1 MGFVALLTALA
12 ALTGCWPR
20 TCADIG
26 DADRRDACYV
36 KAVLDAAEKDQ
47 LEAAVYALE
56 RLESPMVRSYATD
69 KLIAAA
75 PTGLNLPR
83 VEQLCRA
90 LSGAHA
96 ESCMKSWTRPHLWSR
111 E

>member
-1 MGFVALLTALA
+1 MGFLVTIAALA
-12 ALTGCWPR
+12 ALQGCWPR

-26 DADRRDACYV
+26 DGDERDACYV

-47 LEAAVYALE
+47 LEAAVYAIE
-56 RLESPMVRSYATD
+56 RIESPMVRSYATD

-75 PTGLNLPR
+75 PTGLTLPR
-83 VEQLCRA
+83 AEQLCRA
-90 LSGAHA
+90 LSGSHG
-96 ESCMKSWTRPHLWSR
+96 ESCMKSWTRPHLWTR